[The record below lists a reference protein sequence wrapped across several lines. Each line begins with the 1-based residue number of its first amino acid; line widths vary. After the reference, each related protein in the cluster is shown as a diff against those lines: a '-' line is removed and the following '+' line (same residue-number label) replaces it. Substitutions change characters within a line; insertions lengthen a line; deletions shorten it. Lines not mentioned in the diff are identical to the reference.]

1 MLLVTIYFLRYL
13 LYSIY
18 FIFPSFIIRM
28 NIFDSE
34 PCDDKKN
41 KLKLTCG
48 EVYVITNV
56 IDISKKIFQLDLI
69 NSSKLDINKMH
80 KIIPEIMKKIK
91 RIVDHEIIADIYY
104 FYLSSLD
111 DKIEKFI
118 KENPQENITIDDI
131 CVLSR
136 TKCEDGKFNFSIQYK
151 ICMYITKLFNN

>member
-1 MLLVTIYFLRYL
+1 
-13 LYSIY
+13 
-18 FIFPSFIIRM
+18 M

-69 NSSKLDINKMH
+69 NSSKLDINEMH
-80 KIIPEIMKKIK
+80 KIIPEMMKKVK
-91 RIVDHEIIADIYY
+91 KIVDHEIIADIYY

-118 KENPQENITIDDI
+118 KDNPQENITMDDI

-136 TKCEDGKFNFSIQYK
+136 TKCEDGKFNFSLQYK
-151 ICMYITKLFNN
+151 VCMYITKIFNN

>member
-1 MLLVTIYFLRYL
+1 
-13 LYSIY
+13 
-18 FIFPSFIIRM
+18 M